1 MLFMRFSWAGR
12 LAKVNDH
19 VNNTIV
25 AASSHVSSSAHRK
38 ADADDRLDLV
48 FGALSDRTRRAML
61 ARLAQGPAMVTELAQ
76 PHAVSLPAV
85 SRHLKVLERAQLV
98 QRSVQGRVHV
108 CELDPAAMQDLRQW
122 LVQYRAF
129 WEGQLDAL
137 ERYAAANAKPRP
149 KAQTKTGRKS

>member
-1 MLFMRFSWAGR
+1 MLFMRFSWHLL
-12 LAKVNDH
+12 LAKVNDP

-25 AASSHVSSSAHRK
+25 ASSSHVSSSAHRK
-38 ADADDRLDLV
+38 ASADDRLDLV

-98 QRSVQGRVHV
+98 QRNVQGRVHV
-108 CELDPAAMQDLRQW
+108 CALDPAAMQDLRQW
-122 LVQYRAF
+122 LLHYRAF

-137 ERYAAANAKPRP
+137 EQYAATHTKPHATAR
-149 KAQTKTGRKS
+149 TTTRRKS

>member
-1 MLFMRFSWAGR
+1 MLFMRLLLGRR
-12 LAKVNDH
+12 LAKVNDL
-19 VNNTIV
+19 VNNSIV
-25 AASSHVSSSAHRK
+25 ASSSHVSSSAHRK
-38 ADADDRLDLV
+38 ADAEDRLDLV

-98 QRSVQGRVHV
+98 QRCVQGRVHV
-108 CELDPAAMQDLRQW
+108 CELDPVAMQDLQQW

-137 ERYAAANAKPRP
+137 ERYAAAHAKPR
-149 KAQTKTGRKS
+149 AKTRRPS